1 MADVARDTRNE
12 LAGTASL
19 GFNRA
24 VISVRQD
31 APLGRRDLRKQQ
43 TRAALTGAA
52 LRLCAARGFDQVTV
66 DDISAEAGVS
76 ARTFFN
82 YFASKDDAVLGDH
95 LVEVDAMRARLA
107 ALLPTTP
114 VLEALRRAVL
124 LVVAAME
131 ADREHWFLRMAVIR
145 HSPQLLPRLVLS
157 NADAE
162 RATTE
167 QIAAHLGVDPDEH
180 GYPALVVAATSA
192 AFRVAATRWM
202 AADGALSLGALVE
215 EAFAGLAA
223 GLPEPH

>member
-1 MADVARDTRNE
+1 MTPLD
-12 LAGTASL
+12 
-19 GFNRA
+19 
-24 VISVRQD
+24 QD

-52 LRLCAARGFDQVTV
+52 LRLCSVRGFDHVTV

-82 YFASKDDAVLGDH
+82 YFASKEDAVLGDH

-107 ALLPTTP
+107 VLLPTMG
-114 VLEALRRAVL
+114 VLEAVRRAVL

-131 ADREHWFLRMAVIR
+131 ADRDHWFLRMEIIHR
-145 HSPQLLPRLVLS
+145 SPQLLPRLVLS
-157 NADAE
+157 NAEAE

-167 QIAAHLGVDPDEH
+167 QIAAHLGVDPMRH
-180 GYPALVVAATSA
+180 GYPALVVATTSA

-202 AADGALSLGALVE
+202 AAAGGLSLGALVD
-215 EAFAGLAA
+215 EAFTALAA
-223 GLPEPH
+223 GLPDPH